1 MLILGEAPSPT
12 QLLGVGMVVGGV
24 LLATARAP
32 RGSQAAVAE
41 AAEGP

>member
-1 MLILGEAPSPT
+1 MLILGEAPSST

-32 RGSQAAVAE
+32 RGRQAAMAE
-41 AAEGP
+41 AVEGP